1 MRGERRG
8 DKKKEA
14 FNYLENLGKVNFV
27 QPALHIRGNEEH
39 LVEATEGVSSA
50 TLATLLIITLA
61 LGWKYNSL
69 ATRSI
74 NTTQVFVFL
83 FF

>member
-1 MRGERRG
+1 M
-8 DKKKEA
+8 
-14 FNYLENLGKVNFV
+14 
-27 QPALHIRGNEEH
+27 
-39 LVEATEGVSSA
+39 EATEGVSSA

-74 NTTQVFVFL
+74 NTTQVFFLKGPMCCKKCATAVEELLQSFVQRDCFLVFFL
-83 FF
+83 FSF